1 MKRSRGKLLPADRP
15 VFGGGVGANVAAN
28 AASIGNIQLPP
39 TPAPTFHGAND
50 LSVFVATAG
59 GAIDQWATI
68 LKRITEASRE
78 AASLAFPVDWQAGRV
93 SMHVES
99 QRDLGSDINTF
110 LVVTTPI
117 PGMHD
122 LLAGE
127 KAFYN
132 AVRQRLGADYPE
144 QVAVVL
150 QYSQDGV

>member
-1 MKRSRGKLLPADRP
+1 MKRSGGRLLPIDWP
-15 VFGGGVGANVAAN
+15 VFGGGVGANMGAN
-28 AASIGNIQLPP
+28 TASIGNIVLPP
-39 TPAPTFHGAND
+39 SPVPTFHGAND
-50 LSVFVATAG
+50 VSVFVATAG
-59 GAIDQWATI
+59 GAVDEWATI

-78 AASLAFPVDWQAGRV
+78 AAALAFPGDWQAGRV

-110 LVVTTPI
+110 LVVTAPTTEA
-117 PGMHD
+117 HD

-127 KAFYN
+127 KAFYS

-150 QYSQDGV
+150 QFSQDAI